1 MKLISCHDGKLHALD
16 AGRVARRHAV
26 DDRSAFRTGLE
37 AFDALPPGGA
47 LARGA
52 VHELLHAPGHPAP
65 MFPTAWLAR
74 CAAASS
80 EEQGSRGAGEQG
92 RSRSRVRSPAP
103 PPPSSPAFFQAGAV
117 IWSDP
122 AHELYPP
129 ALAALGI
136 PLERVFLL
144 HPANETD
151 QIWAL
156 AECLRC
162 RGVSAVVA
170 ALPPRQRLSR
180 VEARRLQ
187 LAAEQGG
194 GVGLL
199 MRSSTA
205 RSSGEHAAVT
215 RWLVKSEPGER
226 NVQRWRIQLIFGH
239 GGQVGQSITLE
250 HHRDHAAVS
259 AGKPVLPHLTARPVR
274 PAAELADRPAATG
287 KKAAG

>member
-16 AGRVARRHAV
+16 ASRVARRHP
-26 DDRSAFRTGLE
+26 DDGRNAFRTGLD
-37 AFDALPPGGA
+37 AFDALPPGGTF
-47 LARGA
+47 ARGA

-65 MFPTAWLAR
+65 MFPTAWLAK
-74 CAAASS
+74 CAAG
-80 EEQGSRGAGEQG
+80 QN
-92 RSRSRVRSPAP
+92 
-103 PPPSSPAFFQAGAV
+103 AV

-144 HPANETD
+144 HPTSEAD

-170 ALPPRQRLSR
+170 ALPPRQRLTR

-199 MRSSTA
+199 MRSTS

-215 RWLVKSEPGER
+215 RWLVRSESGER

-239 GGQVGQSITLE
+239 GGQVGQSIILE
-250 HHRDHAAVS
+250 HHRDHAAAAAA

-274 PAAELADRPAATG
+274 PPAELADRPAAARE
-287 KKAAG
+287 KKARMAAG

>member
-1 MKLISCHDGKLHALD
+1 MKLISCHDGKLHAFD
-16 AGRVARRHAV
+16 ANRVGRRHAV

-37 AFDALPPGGA
+37 AFDALSPGGA

-52 VHELLHAPGHPAP
+52 VHELLHAPGHAMP
-65 MFPTAWLAR
+65 MFPAAWLAR
-74 CAAASS
+74 CAAN
-80 EEQGSRGAGEQG
+80 EN
-92 RSRSRVRSPAP
+92 
-103 PPPSSPAFFQAGAV
+103 AV

-122 AHELYPP
+122 HHELYPP

-144 HPANETD
+144 HPTSEAD

-170 ALPPRQRLSR
+170 ALPPRQRLTR

-199 MRSSTA
+199 MRSTA

-215 RWLVKSEPGER
+215 RWLVKSESGER

-239 GGQVGQSITLE
+239 GGQVGQSIILE
-250 HHRDHAAVS
+250 HHRDRHAT
-259 AGKPVLPHLTARPVR
+259 AGKPLLPHLAAHPVR
-274 PAAELADRPAATG
+274 PAAELADRPAAARET
-287 KKAAG
+287 KIAAAAG

>member
-1 MKLISCHDGKLHALD
+1 MKLISCHNGKLHALD
-16 AGRVARRHAV
+16 AARVVRRHAV

-52 VHELLHAPGHPAP
+52 VHELLHAPGHATP
-65 MFPTAWLAR
+65 MFPAAWLAG
-74 CAAASS
+74 CAAAG
-80 EEQGSRGAGEQG
+80 QN
-92 RSRSRVRSPAP
+92 
-103 PPPSSPAFFQAGAV
+103 AV

-144 HPANETD
+144 HPASEAD

-170 ALPPRQRLSR
+170 ALPPRQRLTR

-199 MRSSTA
+199 MRSTA
-205 RSSGEHAAVT
+205 RSAGEHAAVT
-215 RWLVKSEPGER
+215 RWLVKSESGER
-226 NVQRWRIQLIFGH
+226 NVQRWRIQLVFGH
-239 GGQVGQSITLE
+239 GGQVGQAIILE
-250 HHRDHAAVS
+250 HHRDHAAAAVA
-259 AGKPVLPHLTARPVR
+259 AGKPLLPHLTAHPVP
-274 PAAELADRPAATG
+274 PAAELADRPAEAREARTA
-287 KKAAG
+287 AAG

>member
-16 AGRVARRHAV
+16 AGSSRIARQAHADEGRHT
-26 DDRSAFRTGLE
+26 FRTGLD

-52 VHELLHAPGHPAP
+52 VHELLHAPGKAVP
-65 MFPTAWLAR
+65 MFPAAWLAR
-74 CAAASS
+74 CAAAG
-80 EEQGSRGAGEQG
+80 QNAI
-92 RSRSRVRSPAP
+92 
-103 PPPSSPAFFQAGAV
+103 

-122 AHELYPP
+122 THELYPP

-144 HPANETD
+144 HPASEAD

-162 RGVSAVVA
+162 RGVAAVVA
-170 ALPPRQRLSR
+170 AIPPRQRGQGGLTR

-199 MRSSTA
+199 MRSTA
-205 RSSGEHAAVT
+205 GRSSGEHAAVT
-215 RWLVKSEPGER
+215 RWLVKSESGER

-239 GGQVGQSITLE
+239 GGQVGQSIILE
-250 HHRDHAAVS
+250 HHRDRHATA
-259 AGKPVLPHLTARPVR
+259 ATKPVLPRLTAHPVR
-274 PAAELADRPAATG
+274 PAAELADRPAEER
-287 KKAAG
+287 KKSARIAAG

>member
-16 AGRVARRHAV
+16 ASSRVARRHAV

-37 AFDALPPGGA
+37 AFDALPPGGV
-47 LARGA
+47 LTRGA
-52 VHELLHAPGHPAP
+52 VHELLHAPGHPTS
-65 MFPTAWLAR
+65 MFPAAWLAK
-74 CAAASS
+74 CAAG
-80 EEQGSRGAGEQG
+80 QH
-92 RSRSRVRSPAP
+92 
-103 PPPSSPAFFQAGAV
+103 AV

-122 AHELYPP
+122 DHELYPP
-129 ALAALGI
+129 ALTALGI

-144 HPANETD
+144 HPASEAD

-162 RGVSAVVA
+162 RGVAAVVA
-170 ALPPRQRLSR
+170 ALPPRQRWPR
-180 VEARRLQ
+180 VQARRLQ

-199 MRSSTA
+199 MRSTS

-215 RWLVKSEPGER
+215 RWLVKSESGER

-239 GGQVGQSITLE
+239 GGQVGQSVILE
-250 HHRDHAAVS
+250 HHRDHAAATT
-259 AGKPVLPHLTARPVR
+259 AGKPLLPHLAAHPVP
-274 PAAELADRPAATG
+274 PAAELADRSPTAREKPTRMV
-287 KKAAG
+287 AG